1 MKILGWFVIH
11 LYLFLDKEI
20 ENFLEA
26 NRKRIES
33 EELLVFF
40 LDECHLVWG
49 DICGYIWGRTDMRIE
64 IPVKNEKEKQTYYGA
79 INYRTGQVITN
90 S

>member
-1 MKILGWFVIH
+1 MEKVTKKEPQERPRSGSQKK
-11 LYLFLDKEI
+11 KEI

-26 NRKRIES
+26 NRKGIES

-64 IPVKNEKEKQTYYGA
+64 IPVKNEKEKQTYRLLSFLA
-79 INYRTGQVITN
+79 
-90 S
+90 